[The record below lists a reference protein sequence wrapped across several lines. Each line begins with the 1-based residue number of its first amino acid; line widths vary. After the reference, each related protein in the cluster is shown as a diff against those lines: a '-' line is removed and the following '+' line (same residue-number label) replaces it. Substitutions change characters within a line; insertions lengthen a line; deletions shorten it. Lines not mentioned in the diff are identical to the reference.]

1 MELRQSR
8 FISRTIKNP
17 FAGKPVNLK
26 LMVLIWMLGAAVPV
40 SPLWA
45 DDIIL
50 TSPKLESG
58 SILTMEAIF
67 EGLEE
72 EHPLLKR
79 ARAKRMIASGKLLEA
94 LGKVE
99 PKLVNDWELERLAK
113 DGTTKS
119 VGFNDTFLEL
129 QHRWGIKGF
138 VGFRAGIGDVEVADL
153 GIDTTN
159 QPLMGIVIPLLRG
172 FINNPEN
179 AQIEKTSLA
188 DRQAT
193 LDIQQTRQ
201 ELYLGAATQYWN
213 WVAAMKIRAIN
224 KKAVQ
229 VAEERVTQL
238 MDQVES
244 GARAPFDVIDARQE
258 AQQRKNNLIK
268 ASRSVEKEQFKLAL
282 FMWKDDDVVVPD
294 NLSAPEFPPA
304 HPDLALVSYEV
315 DRADALSKRPEV
327 KQVDL
332 EAEFNQIDLKVAEN
346 KMLPELLLEASPT
359 RKPGE
364 FVLGLGYRFGIQLSI
379 PFRQREARGDLLKVR
394 GEGERLRML
403 QRYQIQ
409 KIKMDVDNARSS
421 LLRARERVEVLRQ
434 SLDYALEL
442 EKGERTRFELGT
454 ASLLVVNIRERN
466 VLNAQKEWINAMS
479 DYQKALALYHW
490 ATGKWAKGLNPDETQ
505 EPEEN
510 E

>member
-1 MELRQSR
+1 ME
-8 FISRTIKNP
+8 T
-17 FAGKPVNLK
+17 
-26 LMVLIWMLGAAVPV
+26 
-40 SPLWA
+40 
-45 DDIIL
+45 
-50 TSPKLESG
+50 
-58 SILTMEAIF
+58 IF

-79 ARAKRMIASGKLLEA
+79 ARAKRTIASGKLLEA

-99 PKLVNDWELERLAK
+99 PSLVNDWELERLAK
-113 DGTTKS
+113 NGPTES

-138 VGFRAGIGDVEVADL
+138 VGFRAGIGDVKVADL

-179 AQIEKTSLA
+179 AQIQKTSLA
-188 DRQAT
+188 DRQAN

-213 WVAAMKIRAIN
+213 WVAALKIREIN
-224 KKAVQ
+224 KKAVR

-238 MDQVES
+238 ADQVES

-258 AQQRKNNLIK
+258 TQWRKNKLIK
-268 ASRSVEKEQFKLAL
+268 SSRSVEKEQFKLAL
-282 FMWKDDDVVVPD
+282 FMWKDDDVVVPE
-294 NLSAPEFPPA
+294 NRNAPEFPPA
-304 HPDLALVSYEV
+304 HPDLELASYEV
-315 DRADALSKRPEV
+315 DRADAISKRPELQ
-327 KQVDL
+327 QVDL

-346 KMLPELLLEASPT
+346 KMLPELMLEAVPT

-364 FVLGLGYRFGIQLSI
+364 FVLGLGYRFGVRLSF
-379 PFRQREARGDLLKVR
+379 PFLQREARGDLLKVQ
-394 GEGERLRML
+394 GKGERLRML

-409 KIKMDVDNARSS
+409 KINMDVENARSS

-434 SLDYALEL
+434 SLDYALDL
-442 EKGERTRFELGT
+442 VKGERTRFELGT
-454 ASLLVVNIRERN
+454 ANLLVVNIRERN
-466 VLNAQKEWINAMS
+466 VLNAQEDWIDAMS

-490 ATGKWAKGLNPDETQ
+490 ATGKWAKGVSHDETQ
-505 EPEEN
+505 ELEESD
-510 E
+510 